1 VELTITVNERNMNK
15 LEMFLDE
22 LLSIYGGDFKPNI
35 YQSEMPTLDEVI
47 DELFKIDEKL
57 KGKA

>member
-1 VELTITVNERNMNK
+1 MYK

-22 LLSIYGGDFKPNI
+22 LLQVYGGDFKPNI
-35 YQSEMPTLDEVI
+35 YQAEMPTLDEVI

-57 KGKA
+57 KGKI

>member
-1 VELTITVNERNMNK
+1 MTVNERNMNK

-35 YQSEMPTLDEVI
+35 YQSDMPTLDEVI